1 MKVGSPT
8 HFLFLLA
15 LPALLLVTSWPN
27 SVAREKFEDPN
38 PLRASS
44 ILSAHLRKGPH
55 HTVQE
60 EVVSNGYF
68 ASYTIDSRFGTFD
81 VQGSPL
87 LEVRVGELVA
97 LAELEKLTSSRVF
110 ADAAYTAGKGIVLA
124 PVNIV
129 KKTAE
134 YVSDPQKMADTLAE
148 VPEGVGRLFSW
159 AYRQA
164 KRGVSAV
171 GNAFSSSES
180 DTSKTSET
188 GQKTDKKTTTD
199 VLSDAGESGESLG
212 LRYIGYTKRQRKW
225 FRALKVNPYTSNETL
240 RSEIIRVATIETAVG
255 ISFRFVP
262 GLGLLGELSTI
273 NSWYSRAERL
283 SLYEAP
289 DLIRK
294 QNQNEL
300 LDLGLSEETI
310 AEFFNNKFY
319 TPWTRRFITASLT
332 AIGTEVKGHDHFLKA
347 ASTAR
352 SEAATLYYVSIAE
365 ALEKYHKE
373 KPLSVIVSSFDL
385 PAGITKDKHL
395 FIPLSVDY
403 LFWTEEIS
411 AIFHNFKTKVGRETP
426 FRTMEVSIRGGVS
439 PDSLRALKALG
450 ANVHFAR
457 APTDDDQ
464 GSASD
469 EVKG

>member
-1 MKVGSPT
+1 M
-8 HFLFLLA
+8 
-15 LPALLLVTSWPN
+15 LP
-27 SVAREKFEDPN
+27 
-38 PLRASS
+38 
-44 ILSAHLRKGPH
+44 AHLRKGPY

-124 PVNIV
+124 PVRV
-129 KKTAE
+129 VEKTVE
-134 YVSDPQKMADTLAE
+134 YVSEPQKIADTLAGG
-148 VPEGVGRLFSW
+148 PEGAGRLFSW
-159 AYRQA
+159 AYRQV
-164 KRGVSAV
+164 KRGVNAV
-171 GNAFSSSES
+171 GDAFSSSES
-180 DTSKTSET
+180 DTSEDGDK
-188 GQKTDKKTTTD
+188 GRKKDKKNTTD
-199 VLSDAGESGESLG
+199 VLSDAGERGESLG
-212 LRYIGYTKRQRKW
+212 LRYIGYTKRQRRW

-240 RSEIIRVATIETAVG
+240 RSEIIRVASIETAVG

-273 NSWYSRAERL
+273 NSWYSRAQRL

-294 QNQNEL
+294 KNQKEL
-300 LDLGLSEETI
+300 LKLGLSEEAI

-332 AIGTEVKGHDHFLKA
+332 AIGPKVKGHDHFLKA

-365 ALEKYHKE
+365 SLENYHKE
-373 KPLSVIVSSFDL
+373 TPLSVLVSSFDL
-385 PAGITKDKHL
+385 PAGITKEKHL

-411 AIFHNFKTKVGRETP
+411 AIFHNFKTKVGRESP
-426 FRTMEVSIRGGVS
+426 FRTMEVSIRGGAS

-469 EVKG
+469 EVK

>member
-8 HFLFLLA
+8 HFLFLLV
-15 LPALLLVTSWPN
+15 LPALLVSSWPN
-27 SVAREKFEDPN
+27 CVAREKFEDPT

-44 ILSAHLRKGPH
+44 ILPGHLRKGPY

-68 ASYTIDSRFGTFD
+68 NSYTIDSRFGTFD

-97 LAELEKLTSSRVF
+97 LAELDKLSSSTVF

-124 PVNIV
+124 PVKV
-129 KKTAE
+129 LEKTAE
-134 YVSDPQKMADTLAE
+134 YVSDPQKVVDTLAG
-148 VPEGVGRLFSW
+148 VPEGAGRLFSW
-159 AYRQA
+159 AYRQV
-164 KRGVSAV
+164 KRGANAV
-171 GNAFSSSES
+171 GDAFSSSGD
-180 DTSKTSET
+180 DTSEDSDRGDK
-188 GQKTDKKTTTD
+188 KDKKKTTEL
-199 VLSDAGESGESLG
+199 LSDAGERGESLG

-225 FRALKVNPYTSNETL
+225 FRTLKVNPYTSNETL
-240 RSEIIRVATIETAVG
+240 RNEIIRVSTIETAVG

-273 NSWYSRAERL
+273 NSWYSRAQRL

-294 QNQNEL
+294 KNQKEL
-300 LDLGLSEETI
+300 LDLGLPEETI

-385 PAGITKDKHL
+385 PAGITKEKHL

-411 AIFHNFKTKVGRETP
+411 AIFHNFKTKVGRESP
-426 FRTMEVSIRGGVS
+426 FRTMEVSIRGGAS
-439 PDSLRALKALG
+439 PNSLRALKALG
-450 ANVHFAR
+450 ATIKFAR
-457 APTDDDQ
+457 ALTDDDQ
-464 GSASD
+464 GSASG